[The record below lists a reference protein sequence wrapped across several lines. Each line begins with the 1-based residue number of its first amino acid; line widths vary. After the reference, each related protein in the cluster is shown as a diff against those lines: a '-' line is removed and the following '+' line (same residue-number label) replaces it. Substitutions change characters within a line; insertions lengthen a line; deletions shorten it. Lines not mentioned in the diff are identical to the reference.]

1 MQPSK
6 MSLCQ
11 DTSRPWLSVLG
22 DRYWETTGQNLTN
35 INKRLVFMTILNIFV
50 ERRMTTYSAAVAE
63 QMTCVSG
70 VNPAGG
76 SVVLAIIV
84 NVIFGEPTVNA
95 CVGCGGNRK
104 LA

>member
-1 MQPSK
+1 M
-6 MSLCQ
+6 
-11 DTSRPWLSVLG
+11 
-22 DRYWETTGQNLTN
+22 YWETTGQNLTN
-35 INKRLVFMTILNIFV
+35 IKSDYIFITNKIRDILYIFL
-50 ERRMTTYSAAVAE
+50 ERRTTTYSAAVAE

-84 NVIFGEPTVNA
+84 NVIFGEPTVNVCA
-95 CVGCGGNRK
+95 GCGGNRK